1 MKIHA
6 SQKKNVAVEI
16 MKRALKEY
24 VDQMKEGQ
32 NEIYYACGETADRI
46 AMLPQVASV
55 EGHGY
60 EVPYLTDD
68 IDEFAERFVVDEE
81 LLGSLRAAAE
91 KDSITPA
98 GGEEEYQR
106 SLPMLSL
113 QLKALLARDIWNT
126 SEYMQIFN
134 SEDEN
139 FKKALELV
147 QTRDMNAVLRK
158 EKKK

>member
-1 MKIHA
+1 MSIECLTNKYTKYH
-6 SQKKNVAVEI
+6 
-16 MKRALKEY
+16 RAIVNRGTMLQVTLRYLDRNRDKLTKEY
-24 VDQMKEGQ
+24 R
-32 NEIYYACGETADRI
+32 N
-46 AMLPQVASV
+46 
-55 EGHGY
+55 
-60 EVPYLTDD
+60 